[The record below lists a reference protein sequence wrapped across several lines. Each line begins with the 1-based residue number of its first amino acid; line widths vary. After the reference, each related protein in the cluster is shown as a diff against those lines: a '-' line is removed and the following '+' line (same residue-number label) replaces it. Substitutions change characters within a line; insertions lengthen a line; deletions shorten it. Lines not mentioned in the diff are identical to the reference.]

1 MPEYRC
7 TLMVD
12 QKVVAM
18 AVPLEEALLFLK
30 AIAEEFYAER
40 DMQLTMIREVSEDA

>member
-1 MPEYRC
+1 MPEQRY

-18 AVPLEEALLFLK
+18 AVPLEEALLFLR

-40 DMQLTMIREVSEDA
+40 EIKLTMIREVSDDA